1 MPRPTV
7 RSRDRRRV
15 LGIGTRVGMRE
26 TAAANAMRLGAILQG
41 LCGCTATLVVSAE
54 RWRVLRDT
62 AAARQLSMTTA
73 QRTAHELQMRGS
85 VAADLGGQPQR
96 AHPEL

>member
-1 MPRPTV
+1 MRVADEKCLEALLPDFHA
-7 RSRDRRRV
+7 RSWASW
-15 LGIGTRVGMRE
+15 TSE
-26 TAAANAMRLGAILQG
+26 AS
-41 LCGCTATLVVSAE
+41 LVVSAE

-62 AAARQLSMTTA
+62 AAARPLSMTTA

-96 AHPEL
+96 VHPEL

>member
-1 MPRPTV
+1 MRVADEKCLEALLPDFHA
-7 RSRDRRRV
+7 RSWASWTSEASC
-15 LGIGTRVGMRE
+15 G
-26 TAAANAMRLGAILQG
+26 
-41 LCGCTATLVVSAE
+41 GCTATLVVSAE

-62 AAARQLSMTTA
+62 AAARPLSMTTA

-96 AHPEL
+96 VHPEL